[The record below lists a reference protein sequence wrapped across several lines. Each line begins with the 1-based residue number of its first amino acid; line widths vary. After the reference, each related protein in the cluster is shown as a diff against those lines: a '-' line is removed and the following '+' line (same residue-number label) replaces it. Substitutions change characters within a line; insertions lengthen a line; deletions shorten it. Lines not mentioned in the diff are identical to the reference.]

1 MVYSTVEPE
10 EILITPTEQRLRWG
24 VTQETFEDEMV
35 ENGTYTMYVYHEIVF
50 RNKSREFL
58 EQNKEEII
66 ANPESYDWYMLD
78 GKYREVAK

>member
-1 MVYSTVEPE
+1 MVYSTVKPE

-35 ENGTYTMYVYHEIVF
+35 ENGTYIMYVYHEIVF

-58 EQNKEEII
+58 ESNKEEII

-78 GKYREVAK
+78 GKMR